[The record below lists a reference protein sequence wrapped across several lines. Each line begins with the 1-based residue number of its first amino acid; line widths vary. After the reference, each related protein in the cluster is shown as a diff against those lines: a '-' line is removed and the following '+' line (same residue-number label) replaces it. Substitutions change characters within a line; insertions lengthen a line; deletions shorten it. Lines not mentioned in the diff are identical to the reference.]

1 MSGDPELVAEA
12 ARTKL
17 DVLPVAGEALQTA
30 TESLHRTPPA
40 LPAKARAA
48 ITGR

>member
-12 ARTKL
+12 TRIKV
-17 DVLPVAGEALQTA
+17 DVLPDAGEELPTAIEALY
-30 TESLHRTPPA
+30 RTPQA
-40 LPAKARAA
+40 LLAKARAA